1 VLTVPQLNRRLK
13 KLESQLTDM
22 SGLIP
27 HTRTWLEYC
36 TRWFECSI
44 RNPNFRWG
52 EKMPLEAAR
61 AIMQAGSS
69 GEEGLEDDD

>member
-1 VLTVPQLNRRLK
+1 MTKLDGRLK
-13 KLESQLTDM
+13 KLESLLTDV
-22 SGLIP
+22 SGLVP
-27 HTRTWLEYC
+27 HTKKWLDYW

-44 RNPNFRWG
+44 RDSNSRRG
-52 EKMPLEAAR
+52 EKMPLDAAR